1 MKYRLLTIVVI
12 LAGLSICSAQVAS
25 HATASTKPVAS
36 VTAARTPEAM
46 MQPVARV
53 NGSVLTEMDLLREM
67 YAIFPYARVHNG
79 FPKDME
85 KDIRRGAM
93 DMIIFEELLYQEA
106 KRRNLSV
113 APERLARAEANFR
126 KQFPSTQAF
135 KQHVKTELN
144 GSTQA
149 MREKIRRSLLIE
161 QMLKSEVQVKS
172 KVSLAEVKAYY
183 DKNSDQF
190 KHGETVAIQT
200 IAIIPPE
207 NGTPAIKD
215 EARAKIRDILR
226 LARAAKTSRDFGLL
240 AEQLSDDDWRT
251 KLGDRGTTDVS
262 KLPPEVVKATR
273 AMKPG
278 QVSDVIQLG
287 HAYVVFR
294 LNAHT
299 LAGKT
304 TFAAAKAKLQ
314 SDMQKQRT
322 MEIRAALNQR
332 LRKDAQVDVL

>member
-1 MKYRLLTIVVI
+1 
-12 LAGLSICSAQVAS
+12 
-25 HATASTKPVAS
+25 
-36 VTAARTPEAM
+36 M

-200 IAIIPPE
+200 ISIIPPE

>member
-1 MKYRLLTIVVI
+1 MKYRLLTFAVI
-12 LAGLSICSAQVAS
+12 LAGLSIGSAQVAS
-25 HATASTKPVAS
+25 HATASNKPIAS

-53 NGSVLTEMDLLREM
+53 NGSVLTQMDVLREM
-67 YAIFPYARVHNG
+67 YAIFPYARLHNG

-85 KDIRRGAM
+85 KEIRRGAM

-113 APERLARAEANFR
+113 PPERLARAEVNFR
-126 KQFPSTQAF
+126 KQFPTTQAF
-135 KQHVKTELN
+135 KQHLKTELN
-144 GSTQA
+144 GSPQA

-161 QMLKSEVQVKS
+161 QMLKNEVQFKS

-183 DKNSDQF
+183 DKNSEQF

-200 IAIIPPE
+200 ISIIPPE
-207 NGTPAIKD
+207 NGTQAIKD
-215 EARAKIRDILR
+215 EARAKIKDVLR
-226 LARAAKTSRDFGLL
+226 LARAAKTPRDFGLL

-262 KLPPEVVKATR
+262 NLPPEVVKAAR

-278 QVSDVIQLG
+278 QVSEVIQLG

-304 TFAAAKAKLQ
+304 SFAAAKTKLQ

-322 MEIRAALNQR
+322 TEIRAALYQK
-332 LRKDAQVDVL
+332 LRKGAKIEVL